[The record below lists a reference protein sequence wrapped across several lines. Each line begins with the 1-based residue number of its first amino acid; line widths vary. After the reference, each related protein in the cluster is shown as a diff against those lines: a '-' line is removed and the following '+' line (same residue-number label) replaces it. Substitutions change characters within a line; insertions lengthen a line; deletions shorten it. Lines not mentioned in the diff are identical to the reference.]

1 MIREGQFRDIPQIYN
16 LVEQAVFV
24 SSRYQ
29 EVDFETTLAS
39 IKQALSLPNMA
50 VFVSDNNGELG
61 GVICGV
67 LAPSFHGKFLVS
79 DYLIFYSNDGK
90 GGQLFKRYVQW
101 VSSFMDAKQIEHDGN
116 EINLFKR
123 YGFKKNLDRYVRV

>member
-1 MIREGQFRDIPQIYN
+1 MIREAQFKDIPQIYG
-16 LVEQAVFV
+16 LIEKAVLV

-50 VFVSDNNGELG
+50 VFVSDNNVKLG

-79 DYLIFYSNDGK
+79 DYLIFYSHDGK
-90 GGQLFKRYVQW
+90 GGQLFKRYVEW
-101 VSSFMDAKQIEHDGN
+101 VSGFKDAKQIEHDGN
-116 EINLFKR
+116 EIKLFKR
-123 YGFKKNLDRYVRV
+123 YGFEKNLDRYVRV